1 MVSALKY
8 CALSL
13 LVLSAFPANAQDRAS
28 SVTVFPPIMREMAR
42 ETASVQPMAGL
53 MTTPQPVPA
62 PRRPATQPELV
73 AQRYVE
79 PVAAARTGSLD

>member
-1 MVSALKY
+1 MSALKY

-13 LVLSAFPANAQDRAS
+13 FVLSAGSAHAQDRAS

-42 ETASVQPMAGL
+42 ETAVVRSMADL
-53 MTTPQPVPA
+53 ATTPQPVPA
-62 PRRPATQPELV
+62 ARRPAQPDLV

>member
-1 MVSALKY
+1 MSALKY

-13 LVLSAFPANAQDRAS
+13 FVLSACPVAAQDRAS
-28 SVTVFPPIMREMAR
+28 SVTVFPPIMREMSR
-42 ETASVQPMAGL
+42 ETTAARSMADL
-53 MTTPQPVPA
+53 TTTPQPVPA
-62 PRRPATQPELV
+62 ARRPAQPELV